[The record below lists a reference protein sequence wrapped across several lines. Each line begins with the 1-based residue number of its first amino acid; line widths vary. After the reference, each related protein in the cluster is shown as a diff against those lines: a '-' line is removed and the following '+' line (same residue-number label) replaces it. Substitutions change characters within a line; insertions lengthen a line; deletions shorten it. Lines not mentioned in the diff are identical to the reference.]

1 MFGEQ
6 IVKGGI
12 GTRTILKIENYI
24 ENSKYES
31 KLFPFISV
39 LDIMETEIGSGHRLI
54 HILQVTIHCILYCR
68 LLINFSLMNYWPF

>member
-12 GTRTILKIENYI
+12 GTRTILKIA
-24 ENSKYES
+24 

-39 LDIMETEIGSGHRLI
+39 HDIMETEIGSGH
-54 HILQVTIHCILYCR
+54 
-68 LLINFSLMNYWPF
+68 